1 MGWTVSDDSFTDT
14 TPLGDKTFV
23 NVIAVH
29 DPSVSRRLTL
39 ACHYDSKL
47 FTDDEFI
54 AATDSAVPCALM
66 VDVARA
72 LNASLSKV
80 TRFCLYSFN
89 FLSLRM
95 PTLESVDLYLKFLV
109 LFFCLSILMTV
120 IICIMQSCYVAARK
134 LGYRKGDRAMCPID
148 ECPEN
153 FWVSLTMPMATFP
166 EICNGL
172 FFDLCYEHARKI

>member
-1 MGWTVSDDSFTDT
+1 MNNIGWTVSDDSFTDT

-29 DPSVSRRLTL
+29 DPDVSRRLTL

-66 VDVARA
+66 IDVARA

-80 TRFCLYSFN
+80 PHFFVNTLCFLYFAYTRICRFVLQI
-89 FLSLRM
+89 
-95 PTLESVDLYLKFLV
+95 LV
-109 LFFCLSILMTV
+109 L
-120 IICIMQSCYVAARK
+120 
-134 LGYRKGDRAMCPID
+134 
-148 ECPEN
+148 
-153 FWVSLTMPMATFP
+153 
-166 EICNGL
+166 
-172 FFDLCYEHARKI
+172 